1 MYYNIIQSFKVC
13 KFKYL
18 IRCYLI
24 ESDAKC
30 FKRYYEKQRIK
41 NIRVYSGKSITSSNA
56 KELQAKGVLIRQ
68 ENIRREKELKRL
80 LMWYLNQPIETPIQK
95 AFVKLDF
102 PKLDVKTTNQ
112 IYLLAQLI
120 KQAKNGN
127 IEALRLLLQ
136 IGGILENNQ

>member
-1 MYYNIIQSFKVC
+1 MQNILKDTMKNKELKIQKG
-13 KFKYL
+13 
-18 IRCYLI
+18 
-24 ESDAKC
+24 
-30 FKRYYEKQRIK
+30 KRGNPNIK
-41 NIRVYSGKSITSSNA
+41 VYSGKNITSSNA

-95 AFVKLDF
+95 AWVKLEF

-136 IGGILENNQ
+136 IGGVLENYQ

>member
-1 MYYNIIQSFKVC
+1 
-13 KFKYL
+13 
-18 IRCYLI
+18 
-24 ESDAKC
+24 
-30 FKRYYEKQRIK
+30 
-41 NIRVYSGKSITSSNA
+41 
-56 KELQAKGVLIRQ
+56 
-68 ENIRREKELKRL
+68 
-80 LMWYLNQPIETPIQK
+80 MWYLNQPIETPIQK
-95 AFVKLDF
+95 AFVKLEF